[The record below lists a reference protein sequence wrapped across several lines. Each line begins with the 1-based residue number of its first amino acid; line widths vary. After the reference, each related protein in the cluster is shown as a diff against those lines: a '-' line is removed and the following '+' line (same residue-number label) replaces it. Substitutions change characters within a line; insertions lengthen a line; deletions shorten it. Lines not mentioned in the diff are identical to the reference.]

1 MNLLDDEFVQKL
13 MVSAPAETLPKE
25 AASREEKIAVFNKK
39 ALEVKSLGTSAADFV
54 TSTLNF
60 KKKLNDG
67 ISLPLSSLSP
77 LRLVDLEV
85 DKTHRG
91 RVVFGRIVT
100 DVMEFASIMVLIEDQ
115 SAIVD
120 LAVYGDKYATKDFKE
135 GRMVAIKEPY
145 YKYRQDGTKGIRV
158 DNPRDIEFDPPD
170 PNYNQFPVEERGT
183 PHKRGTAEERLQ
195 EILVEKE
202 DAKGVDKLYRQL
214 SDEGKPFVLERR
226 YLYSFY

>member
-1 MNLLDDEFVQKL
+1 MNLLYDEFVQKL
-13 MVSAPAETLPKE
+13 MVSAPAEILPKE

-39 ALEVKSLGTSAADFV
+39 ALEAKSLGTSAADF

-120 LAVYGDKYATKDFKE
+120 LAVYGDKYATKDFSYY
-135 GRMVAIKEPY
+135 MVMAINLPSLS
-145 YKYRQDGTKGIRV
+145 RSPTTIL
-158 DNPRDIEFDPPD
+158 
-170 PNYNQFPVEERGT
+170 
-183 PHKRGTAEERLQ
+183 PH
-195 EILVEKE
+195 IPH
-202 DAKGVDKLYRQL
+202 QL
-214 SDEGKPFVLERR
+214 STKFFCACFVIILLLSPKPP
-226 YLYSFY
+226 